1 MANDAPQHGE
11 GIEKTITD
19 KVGQGQKAL
28 GDAIGQSD
36 ASKKGQQQGQEAVRE
51 GEQMVERQKGGEGG
65 KADETDGDKAE
76 GKGKIEMR
84 DEDEEGK

>member
-1 MANDAPQHGE
+1 MAQDAPKHGE
-11 GIEKTITD
+11 GIEKTIGD
-19 KVGQGQKAL
+19 KVGEGQKAL
-28 GDAIGQSD
+28 GEVMGQAD
-36 ASKKGQQQGQEAVRE
+36 ASKKGQEQGQEAVKE